1 MLSTPL
7 LDFFIVRY
15 LGKIKT
21 FSQTVGPALLK
32 LKLAG
37 GGSEM
42 HVITPLWG
50 TLFFSN
56 EPVSLVPTVGS
67 DRLHTGLFFWG
78 SALEALLALPLTTA
92 GSVAPSTGC

>member
-1 MLSTPL
+1 MVSTPL

-37 GGSEM
+37 GGSEV
-42 HVITPLWG
+42 HVITPLCG
-50 TLFFSN
+50 TLFVLN

-67 DRLHTGLFFWG
+67 DRLRTG
-78 SALEALLALPLTTA
+78 STPEALLALPLTAA
-92 GSVAPSTGC
+92 GSVAPSIGC